1 MAVVAVGK
9 PAEICV
15 SAFCFGKRDVREQPR
30 LNVVVVG
37 GGTAGWMTAA
47 ALGKLLPTRCNVTLV
62 ESEAIGIVGVGEATL
77 PHIRGFNDRLGI
89 DEAEFMA
96 ATRATFKLGIE
107 FQDWARLGD
116 SYIHPFGT
124 FGSGHGDVPFHQYWC
139 RLRKEGATMSALG
152 DYSMAVTMANM
163 NRFARPDPDP
173 ARIESTFNYAYQ
185 FDATLFAP
193 FLRGI
198 AETLGAS
205 RIEGRIVNVELD
217 GKSGDIA
224 ALQLE
229 DGRRIEGD
237 LFVDCSGFVSLLM
250 GKALGEPFEDWSHWL
265 PCDRAVA
272 MPCRTE
278 TAVTP
283 YTSAIAMPAG
293 WRWRIPLQHRTGNG
307 YVYSSSFIS
316 DDDARSALVGA
327 VEGDGIAEPRVLRFK
342 AGRRTRSWVRNC
354 VAVGLSSGFLEPL
367 ESTSIYLIQA
377 AISGLVE
384 LFPEKVISPVDRNEF
399 NRLIDMEYDRIRDF
413 LILHYHATER
423 ADAPFWDYVRTMS
436 VPDTLQEKLELF
448 RRRGRV
454 VKYREGVFLDASWV
468 AVYIGQR
475 VIPEGHDI
483 RADLPPLDVLAR
495 SAETLR
501 ADISAKAALMSD
513 HRSHIEAYCPM
524 AVAA

>member
-1 MAVVAVGK
+1 MEEHK
-9 PAEICV
+9 
-15 SAFCFGKRDVREQPR
+15 

-37 GGTAGWMTAA
+37 GGTAGWMAAA
-47 ALGKLLPTRCNVTLV
+47 ALSKLLPTRCAVTLV

-77 PHIRGFNDRLGI
+77 PHIRGFNERLGI

-107 FQDWARLGD
+107 FRDWGRLGD

-124 FGSGHGDVPFHQYWC
+124 FGSGQGEVPFHHYWC
-139 RLRKEGATMSALG
+139 RLRDEGKSVAELG
-152 DYSMAVTMANM
+152 DYSMAVAMATM

-173 ARIESTFNYAYQ
+173 AKIESTFNYAYQ

-193 FLRGI
+193 FLRSV
-198 AETLGAS
+198 AERLGTS
-205 RIEGRIVNVELD
+205 RLEGRIVDVELD
-217 GKSGDIA
+217 ATNGDIA
-224 ALQLE
+224 ALVLE
-229 DGRRIEGD
+229 DGRRIGGD
-237 LFVDCSGFVSLLM
+237 LFIDCSGFVSLVM

-278 TAVTP
+278 TALAP
-283 YTSAIAMPAG
+283 YTSAVAMPAG

-307 YVYSSSFIS
+307 YVYSSSFVS
-316 DDDARSALVGA
+316 DDAARAALVGA
-327 VEGDGIAEPRVLRFK
+327 VEGEALAEPRVLKFK

-377 AISGLVE
+377 AISALVE
-384 LFPEKVISPVDRNEF
+384 LFPDKQISVLDREEF
-399 NRLIDMEYDRIRDF
+399 NRLIDMEYDKIRDF

-423 ADAPFWDYVRTMS
+423 SDSAFWDYVRTMT
-436 VPDTLQEKLELF
+436 VPDTLHEKIELF

-454 VKYREGVFLDASWV
+454 IKYREGVFLDASWV
-468 AVYIGQR
+468 AVYMGQR
-475 VIPEGHDI
+475 IIPEGHDL
-483 RADLPPLDVLAR
+483 RADVPALDALAR
-495 SAETLR
+495 SAEALR
-501 ADISAKAALMSD
+501 GEIRAKASRMPD
-513 HRSHIEAYCPM
+513 HRAHVEAYCPM